1 MPRSIYIL
9 NGPNLDLLGS
19 REPEIYG
26 PATLDDIK
34 ALCLARAHEY
44 GMSVEFRQ
52 TNTEGELIEWIHE
65 ARGEAAAVIL
75 NAGALTHTSVAL
87 LDALLALESPVIEVH
102 LSNLWKRETFR
113 HTSYVSPAATGVI
126 CGLGAQ
132 GYVRAID
139 ALQDILKEQGG

>member
-26 PATLDDIK
+26 PATLDDIE

-65 ARGEAAAVIL
+65 ARGEAAALIL

-139 ALQDILKEQGG
+139 ALQEILKEAEG

>member
-1 MPRSIYIL
+1 MPKSIYIL
-9 NGPNLDLLGS
+9 NGPNLDLLGA

-26 PATLDDIK
+26 LATLDDIK
-34 ALCLARAHEY
+34 MLSLTQAGEY
-44 GMSVEFRQ
+44 GMLVDFRQ
-52 TNTEGELIEWIHE
+52 TNTEGELIQWIHE
-65 ARGEAAAVIL
+65 ARDEASAVIL

-87 LDALLALESPVIEVH
+87 LDALLALEIPVIEVH
-102 LSNLWKRETFR
+102 LSNLWKREKFR

-139 ALQDILKEQGG
+139 ALQEILKESAC